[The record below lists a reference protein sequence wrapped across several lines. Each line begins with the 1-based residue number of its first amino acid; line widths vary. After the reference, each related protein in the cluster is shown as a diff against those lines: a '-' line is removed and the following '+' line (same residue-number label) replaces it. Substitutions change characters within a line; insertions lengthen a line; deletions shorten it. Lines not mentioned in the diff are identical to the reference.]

1 MPFQNNFKFL
11 FIIAFLFLTAC
22 QGFQF
27 DPWPD
32 KQFGIHH
39 TVQKGQTLYRIAQA
53 YEIDLEIL
61 RRANFIRDASKIK
74 EGMQLWIP
82 GANRVRP
89 VPTTSSP
96 SHSTSSS
103 RSAKKKKSPTVKP
116 RRGIFIWPTKGTLTS
131 SFGKRNGRKHEGID
145 IAAPKGTPIY
155 SAAAG
160 EVVFSGWGPTGYGKM
175 VIIKHLHHLTTVYA
189 HNSKILVKK
198 GTRVK
203 QGQKISLMGSTGRS
217 TGPHLHFEV
226 RNDTKPKNPIKYL
239 PTKR

>member
-1 MPFQNNFKFL
+1 MPFHNNFKLL
-11 FIIAFLFLTAC
+11 FFIVFLFLTAC

-32 KQFGIHH
+32 RQYGIHH
-39 TVQKGQTLYRIAQA
+39 TIQKGQTLYRIAQA
-53 YEIDLEIL
+53 YEIDLEVL
-61 RRANFIRDASKIK
+61 RRVNHIRDPSKIK

-82 GANRVRP
+82 GASRVQT
-89 VPTTSSP
+89 VPKASSP
-96 SHSTSSS
+96 S
-103 RSAKKKKSPTVKP
+103 RSAKKKKTPTVKP
-116 RRGIFIWPTKGTLTS
+116 RRGVLIWPTKGTLTS

-155 SAAAG
+155 SAADG

-175 VIIKHLHHLTTVYA
+175 VIIKHQHHLTTVYA

-198 GTRVK
+198 GVRVK

-226 RNDTKPKNPIKYL
+226 RNDTEPKNPIKYL

>member
-1 MPFQNNFKFL
+1 MPFHNNFKLL
-11 FIIAFLFLTAC
+11 FFIVFLFLTAC

-32 KQFGIHH
+32 RQYGIHH
-39 TVQKGQTLYRIAQA
+39 TVQKGQTLYRIALA
-53 YEIDLEIL
+53 YEIDLEVL
-61 RRANFIRDASKIK
+61 RRANHIRDPSKIK

-82 GANRVRP
+82 GASRVQT
-89 VPTTSSP
+89 VPKAS
-96 SHSTSSS
+96 SHSH
-103 RSAKKKKSPTVKP
+103 SAKKKKAPTVKP
-116 RRGIFIWPTKGTLTS
+116 RRGILIWPTKGTLTS

-155 SAAAG
+155 SAADG

-175 VIIKHLHHLTTVYA
+175 VIIKHQHHLTTVYA
-189 HNSKILVKK
+189 HNSKILIKK
-198 GTRVK
+198 GVRVK

-226 RNDTKPKNPIKYL
+226 RNDTEPKNPIKYL

>member
-1 MPFQNNFKFL
+1 MPFHNNLKLL
-11 FIIAFLFLTAC
+11 FVIIFLFLTAC

-32 KQFGIHH
+32 RQYGIHH
-39 TVQKGQTLYRIAQA
+39 TVQKGQTFYRIARA
-53 YEIDLEIL
+53 YKIDLEVL
-61 RRANFIRDASKIK
+61 RRANHIRDPSKIK

-82 GANRVRP
+82 GASRVQT
-89 VPTTSSP
+89 VPKDS
-96 SHSTSSS
+96 SHSF
-103 RSAKKKKSPTVKP
+103 SAIKKKAPTVKP
-116 RRGIFIWPTKGTLTS
+116 RRGILIWPTKGTLTS

-155 SAAAG
+155 SAADG

-198 GTRVK
+198 GVRVK
-203 QGQKISLMGSTGRS
+203 QGQTISLMGSTGRS

-226 RNDTKPKNPIKYL
+226 RNDTEPKNPIKYL

>member
-1 MPFQNNFKFL
+1 MPFHNNFKLL
-11 FIIAFLFLTAC
+11 FFIVFLFLTAC

-32 KQFGIHH
+32 RQYGIHH
-39 TVQKGQTLYRIAQA
+39 TVQKGQTLYRIALA
-53 YEIDLEIL
+53 YEIDLEVL
-61 RRANFIRDASKIK
+61 RRANHIRDPSKIK

-82 GANRVRP
+82 GASRVQT
-89 VPTTSSP
+89 VPKAS
-96 SHSTSSS
+96 SHS
-103 RSAKKKKSPTVKP
+103 RYGKKKKTPTVKP
-116 RRGIFIWPTKGTLTS
+116 RRGILIWPTKGTLTS

-155 SAAAG
+155 SAADG

-175 VIIKHLHHLTTVYA
+175 VIIKHQHHLTTVYA

-198 GTRVK
+198 GVRVK

-226 RNDTKPKNPIKYL
+226 RNNTEPKNPIKYL

>member
-1 MPFQNNFKFL
+1 MPFHNNFKLLFFIVFL
-11 FIIAFLFLTAC
+11 FFTAC
-22 QGFQF
+22 QGFRF

-32 KQFGIHH
+32 RQYGIHH
-39 TVQKGQTLYRIAQA
+39 TVQKGQTLYRIALA
-53 YEIDLEIL
+53 YEIDLEVL
-61 RRANFIRDASKIK
+61 RRANHIRDPSKIK

-82 GANRVRP
+82 GASRVRTLP
-89 VPTTSSP
+89 KASS
-96 SHSTSSS
+96 HL
-103 RSAKKKKSPTVKP
+103 RSAKKKKTPTVKS
-116 RRGIFIWPTKGTLTS
+116 RRGILIWPTKGTLTS

-155 SAAAG
+155 SAADG
-160 EVVFSGWGPTGYGKM
+160 KVVFSGWGPTGYGKM
-175 VIIKHLHHLTTVYA
+175 VIIKHQHHLTTVYA

-198 GTRVK
+198 GVRVK

-226 RNDTKPKNPIKYL
+226 RNDTEPKNPIKYL

>member
-1 MPFQNNFKFL
+1 MPFHNNFKLL
-11 FIIAFLFLTAC
+11 FFIVFLFLTAC

-32 KQFGIHH
+32 RQYGIHH
-39 TVQKGQTLYRIAQA
+39 TVQKGQTLYRIALA
-53 YEIDLEIL
+53 YEIDLEVL
-61 RRANFIRDASKIK
+61 RRANHIRDPSKIK

-82 GANRVRP
+82 GASRVRTLP
-89 VPTTSSP
+89 KASS
-96 SHSTSSS
+96 HS
-103 RSAKKKKSPTVKP
+103 RSAKKKKTPTVKS
-116 RRGIFIWPTKGTLTS
+116 RRGILIWPTKGTLTS

-155 SAAAG
+155 SAADG
-160 EVVFSGWGPTGYGKM
+160 KVVFSGWGPTGYGKM
-175 VIIKHLHHLTTVYA
+175 VIIKHQHHLTTVYA

-198 GTRVK
+198 GVRVK

-226 RNDTKPKNPIKYL
+226 RNDTEPKNPIKYL